1 MEAALAADVVKDAYV
16 VGAAIGRGAFSCLF
30 VAEDR
35 RRDETV
41 VLKVTDT
48 REKTHEII
56 CEREAII
63 LTNLAHPNVVELY
76 ARHAKVAGRYDVAA
90 LEYLRGPTLDAVGEA
105 IGALREGF
113 VRSVAMDLCGALRYL
128 HAHGVLHRDLKPD
141 NVVLVGLDATRP
153 SDGENPERAV
163 LIDFGLARTLSPADV
178 DLDSSRHA
186 LDDSLSKFTM
196 DLSAVGCR
204 DYAAPEVTRG
214 YRGGRKAFEEALA
227 PCTSKYGVAADV
239 YSFGRVLRHAFCG
252 TLESEAPPLA
262 ALCGVLSRAM
272 TKSRRRVI
280 WSLRKAASESARDAV
295 NGLTRRDAAARMKL
309 SEFEAHPWLNAGRAP
324 VLLASP
330 KARAAELLDC
340 AMDLSAR
347 RRSAN
352 RAAAEMKRSPSSTLK
367 KSPSFAPTEAA
378 IAEDDREDATPEP
391 SPAAESRTL

>member
-1 MEAALAADVVKDAYV
+1 MEAALAADVVRDNYV
-16 VGAAIGRGAFSCLF
+16 VGALIGRGAFSCLF

-48 REKTHEII
+48 TEKTHEII

-63 LTNLAHPNVVELY
+63 LKNLAHPNVVELY
-76 ARHAKVAGRYDVAA
+76 AHAKVAGATTSAPSTSAA
-90 LEYLRGPTLDAVGEA
+90 R
-105 IGALREGF
+105 
-113 VRSVAMDLCGALRYL
+113 RSTPSARPSARCARASCAPSPWTCAARCGISTR
-128 HAHGVLHRDLKPD
+128 GVLHRDLKPD

-163 LIDFGLARTLSPADV
+163 LIDFGLARTLA
-178 DLDSSRHA
+178 
-186 LDDSLSKFTM
+186 
-196 DLSAVGCR
+196 
-204 DYAAPEVTRG
+204 RG
-214 YRGGRKAFEEALA
+214 R
-227 PCTSKYGVAADV
+227 
-239 YSFGRVLRHAFCG
+239 
-252 TLESEAPPLA
+252 
-262 ALCGVLSRAM
+262 
-272 TKSRRRVI
+272 
-280 WSLRKAASESARDAV
+280 AASSGACARPRRSRPA
-295 NGLTRRDAAARMKL
+295 TPSTASRRDAAARMKL

-367 KSPSFAPTEAA
+367 KSPSSAPTEAA